1 VARTATAS
9 QGTRPRRLPCSLI
22 LAQRGLLPA
31 YRPAY
36 HPDMADQDPTV
47 HPADAADPHKL
58 RRLRWESSRR
68 FGQRSEQETER

>member
-1 VARTATAS
+1 
-9 QGTRPRRLPCSLI
+9 
-22 LAQRGLLPA
+22 
-31 YRPAY
+31 
-36 HPDMADQDPTV
+36 MADQDPTV